1 MISPEDSSILTIGP
15 FGHGKA
21 TFLRFFCQ
29 NEDGFKAPYQIR
41 GVKRFK
47 EKVYHVFKTPGFE
60 APAELDEAKIAEL
73 GLKFLEE
80 VKNVFVQAGEAITAL
95 FLVYNPHAGEV
106 SHSMD
111 QLLQA
116 VKISWN
122 HTILVVTHASTFLPA
137 KSERDQYQ
145 RWNAYLESDGCPKS
159 LKEMVKRVNN
169 RCLLVECVPTKN
181 EKYCNTMAERC
192 VEMLDRIQKD
202 HGVYRNSLFLSA
214 REEASKRLLKS
225 YKSFAN
231 NEQFRKVIDQQK
243 EGFKDLKMQVMQ
255 FQKKYRALIPLVK
268 EIAKEFQHFLKI
280 VQYAK
285 KGGKIAAVTGVAG
298 GIGLGV
304 LGGILAPFTAGASL
318 GLLIAGGVAAGTGIG
333 TGAVVWGITNLIEK
347 FEEEDVIRKAEG
359 PVREYREDL
368 IAFYETYDVV
378 TAKLKESIISLL
390 DGSQI
395 DEDAFVAAIC
405 LALGVKEND
414 VTTASDVIQK
424 IIFFHV
430 FRGNN
435 EELKQSLGKIAAGF
449 GEFNQS
455 TSAAE
460 VAARTFLLAHKEGM
474 PIDHYL
480 LEAIKLMEI
489 ELEALENLS
498 NLSNLN

>member
-1 MISPEDSSILTIGP
+1 
-15 FGHGKA
+15 
-21 TFLRFFCQ
+21 
-29 NEDGFKAPYQIR
+29 
-41 GVKRFK
+41 
-47 EKVYHVFKTPGFE
+47 
-60 APAELDEAKIAEL
+60 
-73 GLKFLEE
+73 
-80 VKNVFVQAGEAITAL
+80 
-95 FLVYNPHAGEV
+95 
-106 SHSMD
+106 
-111 QLLQA
+111 
-116 VKISWN
+116 
-122 HTILVVTHASTFLPA
+122 
-137 KSERDQYQ
+137 
-145 RWNAYLESDGCPKS
+145 
-159 LKEMVKRVNN
+159 
-169 RCLLVECVPTKN
+169 
-181 EKYCNTMAERC
+181 
-192 VEMLDRIQKD
+192 
-202 HGVYRNSLFLSA
+202 
-214 REEASKRLLKS
+214 
-225 YKSFAN
+225 
-231 NEQFRKVIDQQK
+231 
-243 EGFKDLKMQVMQ
+243 MQVMQ
-255 FQKKYRALIPLVK
+255 FQEKYRALIHLVK
-268 EIAKEFQHFLKI
+268 EIAKEFQEFLKTLES
-280 VQYAK
+280 AK
-285 KGGKIAAVTGVAG
+285 KGGKNAIVTGVAG

-304 LGGILAPFTAGASL
+304 LGGILAPFTAGVSL
-318 GLLIAGGVAAGTGIG
+318 GLLTAGGVAVGAGIG

-378 TAKLKESIISLL
+378 TAKLKESIFSLL